1 MVDDTRHPTP
11 IVAGGNLEPSGPNPW
26 AVLLVLCL
34 GFCMILLDTT
44 VVQIAI
50 PRIIDSLHADLDEI
64 LWVVNAYILTYAV
77 LLVTAGRLGDMFG
90 QRALYGGGLALFTI
104 ASAMC
109 GFAQSTTQL
118 VVARIL
124 QGVGGALLTPQTLAV
139 LTTIF
144 PPDRRGAAF
153 GVWGAV
159 AGIAAIA
166 GPTLGGLIVTTW
178 GWRWVFFINL
188 PIGLVAFLAT
198 FLVVPD
204 LRTGRRHR
212 MDLIGVVLASFGLL
226 LIIFGLIEGQRF
238 NWGSVW
244 SSVTIPEVIAGG
256 ALTLSAF
263 VLWERTQD
271 EPLVPLSLFR
281 DRPFLLMNGV
291 VAAMSF
297 ALLGLTF
304 LLPIY
309 LQSGLRLTAF
319 QAGLTVAPMSLALM
333 IVAPFAGRLADRRGG
348 EYLPVVGLLFFAGS
362 MVLIVSRA
370 SSVASPVTF
379 VGPMILGGLGIGC
392 VMPPST
398 TIAMRGISPQMAGA
412 ASGVLNTT
420 RQLGGAIG
428 SAVVG
433 ALLQNRLAGI
443 VNARSVTEVASLSPQ
458 LRQHFVEGFVA
469 AMRPTLMV
477 PIAVLVVAA
486 LSCLAIIQNGR
497 APRVPSSMLSGR
509 DRSDP
514 PRGGELASPISRS
527 LETDPCSMSQS
538 TR

>member
-11 IVAGGNLEPSGPNPW
+11 IVADGNLEPSGPNPW

-50 PRIIDSLHADLDEI
+50 PKIIESLHADLDEI

-118 VVARIL
+118 VVARIF

-212 MDLIGVVLASFGLL
+212 MDLIGVMLASFGLL
-226 LIIFGLIEGQRF
+226 LIVFGLIEGQRF
-238 NWGSVW
+238 NWGLVW

-256 ALTLSAF
+256 VLTLSAF

-281 DRPFLLMNGV
+281 DCPFLLMNGV

-333 IVAPFAGRLADRRGG
+333 IVAPFAGRLADRRGR
-348 EYLPVVGLLFFAGS
+348 EYLPVAGLLFFAGS

-370 SSVASPVTF
+370 SSAATSATF
-379 VGPMILGGLGIGC
+379 VGPMILGGVGIGY

-420 RQLGGAIG
+420 RQLGGVIG

-443 VNARSVTEVASLSPQ
+443 VNARSVTEVASFSPQ

-486 LSCLAIIQNGR
+486 MSCLAIIQNGR
-497 APRVPSSMLSGR
+497 APRLPSSTLSGR
-509 DRSDP
+509 DRADP
-514 PRGGELASPISRS
+514 PSGGELASPISRS
-527 LETDPCSMSQS
+527 
-538 TR
+538 